1 MQKPKKS
8 VGMLLLLSLL
18 CGGSFS
24 AVHATTPTVNNVA
37 LQAETVQGTV
47 VDENGVPVTGAAVVV
62 VGAKVVTSTDAN
74 GFFKIANVERG
85 AQLRISLLGYKT
97 QTVKWDGQP
106 LNIVLEEAENV
117 LEEAVVTAMGIR
129 RKETSL
135 TYATQ
140 QIKAEDLMKV
150 QDVNVANQLEGKISG
165 LTITP
170 SAGGAGGASKIV
182 LRGQKSILGS
192 STPLIVVDG
201 VPLTNNTRG
210 QLGMGAGTSLTSD
223 VSSEGADPLSMIN
236 PDDIESMNVLKGA
249 NAAALYG
256 SQAANGVIMITTKK
270 GKEGKIDINYTT
282 NVTFESPL
290 LTPKIQTVYGANQTA
305 AGGLESNGWG
315 DKIANRAADNL
326 VIATPFP
333 NDSPFQVGD
342 ADNPTMMYIHLRN
355 KGRDNSKDFYRTGTT
370 FNNSVALSGGTE
382 KVKTYFSYA
391 NTHANGMIE
400 NNSYNRNTL
409 AFRQSYKLWNRI
421 DLDAS
426 INYVQTV
433 TRNRPGGGGHLNPI
447 YHLYTTPNNVDM
459 AYYKENYKVDNAQ
472 WYNSTD
478 RSYYQPINYPVLD
491 ANGNLQYDENG
502 NIVTSSGYSWT
513 KGRTLLSGPRQDWA
527 YMAASYNNPY
537 WLTNM
542 NRSKQKTDR
551 IYGSF
556 TGKLNIYD
564 GLSLQ
569 ARLGFDHTRY
579 NNETK
584 RYATTTYYSGYQMM
598 DYGMYWVGN
607 ERTAEIYTD
616 YLLSYDKTFEDWSV
630 SASAG
635 YVGHTIKSQNMST
648 SVEATVIPNYY
659 QPNNSNPS
667 GIPTIVNRFETSSG
681 DKGAT
686 GTSKSSNWDQA
697 ALFTAQIGWQDKV
710 YVDGSYRQDWYR
722 SFKQFH
728 TKYGTPISY
737 GYWGI
742 GANAIVSSLLEMPDW
757 INYLKYRASYSQ
769 VGNGVPNNNFYQY
782 GTNNQTDAVL
792 LSGNLDF
799 YPEPEKLGS
808 FETGVEML
816 MFNNNLQFDLTF
828 YNTIADKQF
837 MNTGRAGRTVLLNSA
852 KVRNTGIEATIGYD
866 FHFGEDLRWKPTLNI
881 SFDNNKILRS
891 AYQEDGTESPYKQQL
906 GGARV
911 VYQEGGS
918 VGDIYVTDFKRDEN
932 GVLILNRTTFAP
944 QYDNLHP
951 YSKKIGNM
959 NSKWQLG
966 LSNTIT
972 YKDFQLFFLINGRI
986 GGKVISQ
993 TEGYLDNLGFSQR
1006 TADARLNAE
1015 RNGLYTED
1023 GREAM
1028 YIHGKPG
1035 KNGVEGDY
1043 LVAVEE
1049 YYRTIGGNASPTP
1062 YIYNATNFRL
1072 RELSLNYT
1080 FRNLLGEGKHLNL
1093 SFVGRN
1099 LFFFYNDA
1107 PVDPDISLSTTNG
1120 LGGFE
1125 YFNMPSTRSFG
1136 FSAKIN
1142 F

>member
-1 MQKPKKS
+1 MQKPKKT
-8 VGMLLLLSLL
+8 VGMLLLLSML
-18 CGGSFS
+18 GGWS
-24 AVHATTPTVNNVA
+24 AAPLHAEIHAVYNMA
-37 LQAETVQGTV
+37 EMAETVQGTV
-47 VDENGVPVTGAAVVV
+47 VDQDGVPVTGAAVVV

-74 GFFKIANVERG
+74 GVFKIQNVERG

-106 LNIVLEEAENV
+106 LNIVLEESDNV
-117 LEEAVVTAMGIR
+117 LQEAVVTAMGIR

-170 SAGGAGGASKIV
+170 SAGGAGGASKII
-182 LRGQKSILGS
+182 LRGQKSILGN

-290 LTPKIQTVYGANQTA
+290 LTPKVQTVYGANETSPGSFEA
-305 AGGLESNGWG
+305 NGWG
-315 DKIANRAADNL
+315 PKLSDRADDNL
-326 VIATPFP
+326 VVTTPFP
-333 NDSPFQVGD
+333 NDSPFQVSSD
-342 ADNPTMMYIHLRN
+342 PNNPTMHTIYLRN
-355 KGRDNSKDFYRTGTT
+355 KGRDNAKDFYRTGTT
-370 FNNSVALSGGTE
+370 FNNSISLSGGTE

-391 NTHANGMIE
+391 NSHAKGMIE

-409 AFRQSYKLWNRI
+409 AFRQSYKLWNRVTI
-421 DLDAS
+421 DAS
-426 INYVQTV
+426 LNYVQTI

-447 YHLYTTPNNVDM
+447 YHLYTTPNNIDM
-459 AYYKENYKVDNAQ
+459 AYYKEHYKVDNAQ

-478 RSYYQPINYPVLD
+478 RGYYRAINYPVLD
-491 ANGNLQYDENG
+491 ADGNLKYDDNGNL
-502 NIVTSSGYSWT
+502 VTSSGYEWV
-513 KGRTLLSGPRQDWA
+513 KGRTLLEGPRQDWA

-537 WLTNM
+537 WLTKM
-542 NRSKQKTDR
+542 NRSRQKTDR
-551 IYGSF
+551 VYGSF
-556 TGKLNIYD
+556 TGKVDIYD
-564 GLSLQ
+564 GLSFQ
-569 ARLGFDHTRY
+569 ARLGIDHTRY

-607 ERTAEIYTD
+607 DRTNEIYTD
-616 YLLSYDKTFEDWSV
+616 YLLSYDKTFGDWTV

-635 YVGHTIKSQNMST
+635 YVGHTIKSQNTST
-648 SVEATVIPNYY
+648 SVEATYL
-659 QPNNSNPS
+659 PNNYQ
-667 GIPTIVNRFETSSG
+667 GIPEKVNRFETNSG

-686 GTSKSSNWDQA
+686 GTSRSSNWDQA
-697 ALFTAQIGWQDKV
+697 ALFTAQIGWQEKV
-710 YVDGSYRQDWYR
+710 YVEGSYRQDWYR

-737 GYWGI
+737 GYWSV
-742 GANAIVSSLLEMPDW
+742 GANTILSSLLEMPEW

-769 VGNGVPNNNFYQY
+769 VGNAIPNSVYYQFGSNNETGAVVLPNNI
-782 GTNNQTDAVL
+782 
-792 LSGNLDF
+792 DF
-799 YPEPEKLGS
+799 WPEPEKTGS

-816 MFNNNLQFDLTF
+816 LFNNNLQFDLTF
-828 YNTIADKQF
+828 YNTVTSDLF
-837 MNTGRAGRTVLLNSA
+837 MSTSRAGLNVLLNSA

-866 FHFGEDLRWKPTLNI
+866 FHFGQDLRWKPSLNI
-881 SFDNNKILRS
+881 SYDKNKILRS

-911 VYQEGGS
+911 IYQEGGS
-918 VGDIYVTDFKRDEN
+918 VGDLYVTDFKRDEN

-944 QYDNLHP
+944 QFDNLHP
-951 YSKKIGNM
+951 YAKKVGNM
-959 NSKWQLG
+959 NSNWQLG
-966 LSNTIT
+966 LSNTIS

-993 TEGYLDNLGFSQR
+993 TEGYLDNLGLSQR
-1006 TADARLNAE
+1006 TGDARLNAE
-1015 RNGLYTED
+1015 RQGLYTED
-1023 GREAM
+1023 GRPAM
-1028 YIHGKPG
+1028 YVHGKPG
-1035 KNGVEGDY
+1035 KNGTEGDY
-1043 LVAVEE
+1043 LVAIKD
-1049 YYRTIGGNASPTP
+1049 YYNAIGGNASPTP
-1062 YIYNATNFRL
+1062 YIYDATNFRL
-1072 RELSLNYT
+1072 RELSLSYT
-1080 FRNLLGEGKHLNL
+1080 FRNLLGDGKHLNL

-1099 LFFFYNDA
+1099 LFFIYNDA

>member
-1 MQKPKKS
+1 MLKPKKS
-8 VGMLLLLSLL
+8 AGMLLLLSLL
-18 CGGSFS
+18 CGG
-24 AVHATTPTVNNVA
+24 VHASSRVA
-37 LQAETVQGTV
+37 GAPVYGVEQIAETVQGTV
-47 VDENGVPVTGAAVVV
+47 VDQDGVPVTGAAVVV
-62 VGAKVVTSTDAN
+62 VGAKKVTSTDAN

-106 LNIVLEEAENV
+106 LNITLEESDNV

-170 SAGGAGGASKIV
+170 SAGGAGGASKII
-182 LRGQKSILGS
+182 LRGQKSILGN

-290 LTPKIQTVYGANQTA
+290 LTPKVQTVYGANQTP
-305 AGGLESNGWG
+305 AGGLENNGWG
-315 DKIANRAADNL
+315 AKLSDRADDDL
-326 VIATPFP
+326 VITTPFP
-333 NDSPFQVGD
+333 NESPFQVGD

-370 FNNSVALSGGTE
+370 FNNSISLSGGTE
-382 KVKTYFSYA
+382 KIKTYFSYA
-391 NTHANGMIE
+391 NSHANGMIDK
-400 NNSYNRNTL
+400 NSYNRNTL
-409 AFRQSYKLWNRI
+409 AFRQSYKLWDRLDI
-421 DLDAS
+421 DAS

-459 AYYKENYKVDNAQ
+459 VYYKENYKVDDAQ
-472 WYNSTD
+472 WRNSTLKG
-478 RSYYQPINYPVLD
+478 YYQD
-491 ANGNLQYDENG
+491 NGDGTYTWSHG
-502 NIVTSSGYSWT
+502 S
-513 KGRTLLSGPRQDWA
+513 TLLNGPRQDWA

-564 GLSLQ
+564 GLSFQ

-584 RYATTTYYSGYQMM
+584 RYATTTYTSGYQMM

-607 ERTAEIYTD
+607 ERTNEIYTD
-616 YLLSYDKTFEDWSV
+616 YLLSYDKTFGDWTV

-635 YVGHTIKSQNMST
+635 YVGHTIKSQNMAT
-648 SVEATVIPNYY
+648 SVEATVIPDGYRTSRTY
-659 QPNNSNPS
+659 PD
-667 GIPTIVNRFETSSG
+667 GIPTIVNRFETNSG

-686 GTSKSSNWDQA
+686 GTTRSSNWDQA

-742 GANAIVSSLLEMPDW
+742 GANAILSSLLEMPEW
-757 INYLKYRASYSQ
+757 INYFKYRASYSQ
-769 VGNGVPNNNFYQY
+769 VGNAIPNTVYYQF
-782 GTNNQTDAVL
+782 GGNNQTDAVVL
-792 LSGNLDF
+792 PNNVDF
-799 YPEPEKLGS
+799 WPEPEKTGS
-808 FETGVEML
+808 FETGIEML
-816 MFNNNLQFDLTF
+816 LFNNNLQFDLTF
-828 YNTIADKQF
+828 YTAAASHLF
-837 MNTGRAGRTVLLNSA
+837 MYTSRAGLSVPLNSA

-866 FHFGEDLRWKPTLNI
+866 FHFGQDVRWKPSLNI
-881 SFDNNKILRS
+881 SYDKNKILRS
-891 AYQEDGTESPYKQQL
+891 AYQEDGTEAPYKQNL

-911 VYQEGGS
+911 IYKEGGS
-918 VGDIYVTDFKRDEN
+918 VGDLYVTDFKRDEN

-944 QYDNLHP
+944 QYDNLNP
-951 YSKKIGNM
+951 YSKKVGNM
-959 NSKWQLG
+959 NSNWQLG
-966 LSNTIT
+966 LSNTIS

-993 TEGYLDNLGFSQR
+993 TEGYLDNLGLSQR
-1006 TADARLNAE
+1006 TSDARLNAE

-1023 GREAM
+1023 GRAAM

-1035 KNGVEGDY
+1035 INGTEGDY

-1049 YYRTIGGNASPTP
+1049 YYRTIGGKASPEP
-1062 YIYNATNFRL
+1062 YIYDATNFRL
-1072 RELSLNYT
+1072 RELSLSYT
-1080 FRNLLGEGKHLNL
+1080 FRNLLGDGKHLSL

-1099 LFFFYNDA
+1099 LFFIYKDA

>member
-1 MQKPKKS
+1 MLKPKKS
-8 VGMLLLLSLL
+8 AGMLLLLSLL
-18 CGGSFS
+18 CGG
-24 AVHATTPTVNNVA
+24 VHASSRAAGAPVYGVE
-37 LQAETVQGTV
+37 QIAETVQGTV
-47 VDENGVPVTGAAVVV
+47 VDQDGVPVTGAAVVV
-62 VGAKVVTSTDAN
+62 VGAKKVTSTDAN
-74 GFFKIANVERG
+74 GFFKIANVEKG

-106 LNIVLEEAENV
+106 LNITLEESDNV

-192 STPLIVVDG
+192 STPLIVIDG

-210 QLGMGAGTSLTSD
+210 QLGMGGGTSLTSD

-270 GKEGKIDINYTT
+270 GKEGKIDVNFTT

-305 AGGLESNGWG
+305 AGGLEANGWG
-315 DKIANRAADNL
+315 DKIENL
-326 VIATPFP
+326 VGNGIIMTPFAF
-333 NDSPFQVGD
+333 DSPYQVGD
-342 ADNPTMMYIHLRN
+342 ADNPTMQEIRLRN

-370 FNNSVALSGGTE
+370 FNNSISLSGGTD
-382 KVKTYFSYA
+382 KVRTYFSYA
-391 NTHANGMIE
+391 NSYANGMIDK
-400 NNSYNRNTL
+400 NSYNRNTL
-409 AFRQSYKLWNRI
+409 AFRQSYKFWNR
-421 DLDAS
+421 LTLEAS
-426 INYVQTV
+426 VNYVQTV

-447 YHLYTTPNNVDM
+447 YHLYTTPNNIDM
-459 AYYKENYKVDNAQ
+459 QYYKKNYKVDDAQ
-472 WYNSTD
+472 WYHSTD
-478 RSYYQPINYPVLD
+478 RGYYTPITYPVLD
-491 ANGNLQYDENG
+491 NNGNLQYDDNG
-502 NIVTSSGYSWT
+502 NIVTSSGYAWT
-513 KGRTLLSGPRQDWA
+513 KGRALLEGPRQNWA

-537 WLTNM
+537 WLINM

-551 IYGSF
+551 IYGAF
-556 TGKLNIYD
+556 TGKLDIYD
-564 GLSLQ
+564 GLSFQ

-607 ERTAEIYTD
+607 ERSAEIYTD
-616 YLLSYDKTFEDWSV
+616 YLLTYDKTFEDWTI

-635 YVGHTIKSQNMST
+635 YVGHTINSQNTST
-648 SVEATVIPNYY
+648 SVEATYIPNNY
-659 QPNNSNPS
+659 Q
-667 GIPTIVNRFETSSG
+667 GLPTLVNRFETSSG

-686 GTSKSSNWDQA
+686 GTSRSSNWDQA

-742 GANAIVSSLLEMPDW
+742 GANAIVSSLLEMPEW

-769 VGNGVPNNNFYQY
+769 VGNGIPNSAYYMYSGNNET
-782 GTNNQTDAVL
+782 GAVV
-792 LSGNLDF
+792 LSSNLDF
-799 YPEPEKLGS
+799 YPKPEKLGS

-828 YNTIADKQF
+828 YNTIAGNQF
-837 MNTGRAGRTVLLNSA
+837 MNTSRAGRNVLLNSA

-866 FHFGEDLRWKPTLNI
+866 FHFGENLRWKPTLNI
-881 SFDNNKILRS
+881 SFDDNTILRS
-891 AYQEDGTESPYKQQL
+891 AYQEDGTEAPYKQQL

-911 VYQEGGS
+911 IYKEGGS
-918 VGDIYVTDFKRDEN
+918 VGDIYVTDFKRDDN

-951 YSKKIGNM
+951 YSKMIGNM

-1006 TADARLNAE
+1006 SADDRLNAE

-1023 GREAM
+1023 GRAAM

-1035 KNGVEGDY
+1035 INGAEGDY
-1043 LVAVEE
+1043 LVAVED
-1049 YYRTIGGNASPTP
+1049 YYRTIGGNASPAP

-1136 FSAKIN
+1136 FSAKVN